1 MVEQPRRKQR
11 GIKPVLRNK
20 VVGSRTDR
28 RLAFFTGLKKVSK
41 EKTALAAGM
50 TVRLV
55 GWLIQ
60 FCCFECRTS
69 LLMQG
74 GFTR

>member
-1 MVEQPRRKQR
+1 MNP
-11 GIKPVLRNK
+11 
-20 VVGSRTDR
+20 VVGPGPDGLACLNLQQITFETVGTRPDR

-55 GWLIQ
+55 G
-60 FCCFECRTS
+60 
-69 LLMQG
+69 
-74 GFTR
+74 